1 MKPVLFLTNHVPPD
15 RVGAFQALHEAEP
28 IELGIY
34 GGRLH
39 HAVGGV
45 QDPGVPFRGI
55 SQRDCFTLAASGRYR
70 AVIATSA
77 GRVAPLAAY
86 AGARRARV
94 PFVYWTGIWAQ
105 IRTPAHLAAIPLT
118 RALERRA
125 DAVVVYGSHVA
136 GYVRGR
142 GARNIHIAPQA
153 VDAAFWS
160 APADPQAAR
169 RQLGNPAFLALFAG
183 RDVPGKGLGVL
194 LDAWR
199 SAGLPSDTALALAG
213 VAPSA
218 EATTTPGVHALG
230 HLAADQLRNFHAAAD
245 VLIVPSI
252 PTRSFR
258 EPWGLVVNEAMHQ
271 GTPVIATDAVGAA
284 AGRLVR
290 DGETG
295 VIVPA
300 RNPAAL
306 SSAILRLRDD
316 PSLRSRLGEAGR
328 AAAAQQTFAAWAQ
341 GFSDALGTISSK
353 GPSC

>member
-1 MKPVLFLTNHVPPD
+1 ML
-15 RVGAFQALHEAEP
+15 
-28 IELGIY
+28 
-34 GGRLH
+34 
-39 HAVGGV
+39 
-45 QDPGVPFRGI
+45 
-55 SQRDCFTLAASGRYR
+55 
-70 AVIATSA
+70 
-77 GRVAPLAAY
+77 
-86 AGARRARV
+86 
-94 PFVYWTGIWAQ
+94 
-105 IRTPAHLAAIPLT
+105 
-118 RALERRA
+118 
-125 DAVVVYGSHVA
+125 
-136 GYVRGR
+136 
-142 GARNIHIAPQA
+142 
-153 VDAAFWS
+153 VDAWS
-160 APADPQAAR
+160 RAAP
-169 RQLGNPAFLALFAG
+169 
-183 RDVPGKGLGVL
+183 PG
-194 LDAWR
+194 
-199 SAGLPSDTALALAG
+199 SAVLALAG
-213 VAPSA
+213 IPPGGAL
-218 EATTTPGVHALG
+218 PGVAGVHPLG
-230 HLAADQLRNFHAAAD
+230 QLDPHQLRNFHAAAD